1 MTRKL
6 SGKIEIIVYVVFT
19 LAVLILTLLNEGAVE
34 IMLLPW

>member
-19 LAVLILTLLNEGAVE
+19 LAVLILTILNEGGVE
-34 IMLLPW
+34 IVGVPW